1 MAILEYNEIKE
12 KKIIIYS
19 DEPCLILEA
28 HVARTQQRK
37 PQNQVKL
44 KSLLSGRTF
53 NATFHAS
60 DKAHEADISKKDIK
74 FLYTN
79 KGEYWFSDPKDP
91 KNRFTITENV
101 IGDSIKFL
109 KENELVSALLWEND
123 SVDTSTDSVQ
133 DKIINIELPVKM
145 EFKIKE
151 APPSIKGNSAN
162 SGNKPVVLENG
173 TTINVPLFIEAGE
186 TIRVNTQTSEYVE
199 RAN

>member
-1 MAILEYNEIKE
+1 MAILEYNEIKTG
-12 KKIIIYS
+12 KIIIHN
-19 DEPCLILEA
+19 DEPYEVLDYHI
-28 HVARTQQRK
+28 ARTQQRK
-37 PQNQVKL
+37 PQNQVKMR
-44 KSLLSGRTF
+44 SLINGRAV
-53 NATFHAS
+53 NETFHVS
-60 DKAHEADISKKDIK
+60 DKSYEAEISKKEIK

-79 KGEYWFSDPKDP
+79 KGEYWFSDPEDP
-91 KNRFTITENV
+91 KNRFTITENI

-109 KENELVSALLWEND
+109 KENELVSALLWENNGED
-123 SVDTSTDSVQ
+123 Q
-133 DKIINIELPVKM
+133 IINIELPVKM